1 MSPTELISAFTW
13 RDGLDFSLLFLIAYG
28 LLRVAKGTRAVPVL
42 VAVASLGFLM
52 WTVQT
57 LDLIGVASLLKYVFE
72 SMILVVIVV
81 FQQELRRA
89 LLYMGQRLMPAGRRE
104 AAESAVGE
112 LVAGLERLKRARV
125 GALVIL
131 QGEIDVL
138 SVATQRGILIDAPL
152 RSETLVALAVPHA
165 VNTAHDGAI
174 LIQGFRIARAGII
187 CPLTEQPLDPRFGTR
202 HRAAIGSTEE
212 TDALALVV
220 SEERGELRLVQHG
233 RMSEALRVS
242 ELEARITTWLTTPR
256 VEATR
261 APAGAGES
269 RVDLGTA
276 EIRADASR
284 IDLDRSALG
293 LDRSTHGLR
302 SGDGTEGRPMT
313 KLASDTGKVVLD
325 ASQVAL
331 NTSNVRMGAKKA

>member
-13 RDGLDFSLLFLIAYG
+13 RDGLDFGLLFLIAYG
-28 LLRVAKGTRAVPVL
+28 LLRLVQGTRAVPVM
-42 VAVASLGFLM
+42 VAVASFGVLA
-52 WTVQT
+52 WAVQA
-57 LDLIGVASLLKYVFE
+57 LDLIAVASLLRYVFE
-72 SMILVVIVV
+72 SVILVVIVV

-89 LLYMGQRLMPAGRRE
+89 LLYVGQRLLPAGRRE

-131 QGEIDVL
+131 QGEIDIL
-138 SVATQRGILIDAPL
+138 SVATHRGVVIDAPL
-152 RSETLVALAVPHA
+152 RSETLVALSAPHA

-174 LIQGFRIARAGII
+174 LIQDFRIARAGII
-187 CPLTEQPLDPRFGTR
+187 CPLTEQHLDPRFGTR

-256 VEATR
+256 AQATR

-269 RVDLGTA
+269 RVDLSQV
-276 EIRADASR
+276 ESRADVSR
-284 IDLDRSALG
+284 MDLERSAIVRSAEPSDAAG
-293 LDRSTHGLR
+293 RPERSTKATTL
-302 SGDGTEGRPMT
+302 S
-313 KLASDTGKVVLD
+313 
-325 ASQVAL
+325 
-331 NTSNVRMGAKKA
+331 TSAVRVGAKKA